1 MKQEESMAQLT
12 CGEISYL
19 WISYQYETISKWG
32 ITFFLQHIEDEETK
46 IILEEALELSNKRIM
61 QLKEIFDEEG
71 YLHPEGFTKSDVHL
85 NAPRL
90 FSDMLYLEYCM
101 QTCEMEL
108 MFYNLGFIEA
118 VKPNIHR
125 YFTEVLTDSQNL
137 EIKSKKLSKEKG
149 LYIHAPHIPKQ
160 KKVDYVEKDSF
171 LAGWFGEKRP
181 LLGIEIAHLVF
192 HAKRNALGQA
202 VTTAFSQVAK
212 SKEVRRFFER
222 GREISG
228 KQYEIFSKILA
239 EEYLPNSATLLTSE
253 VADSTEAPF
262 SDKLMMIFITV
273 LISAGISGYGA
284 AMSQSARRDLGA
296 MYSRLMAEV
305 AAYSDDGAEILIKNG
320 WMEQPPIA
328 ANRKNLAK

>member
-1 MKQEESMAQLT
+1 
-12 CGEISYL
+12 
-19 WISYQYETISKWG
+19 
-32 ITFFLQHIEDEETK
+32 
-46 IILEEALELSNKRIM
+46 
-61 QLKEIFDEEG
+61 IFDEEG

-118 VKPNIHR
+118 VKPNIQR

-149 LYIHAPHIPKQ
+149 LYIRAPHIPKQ

-181 LLGIEIAHLVF
+181 LLGIEIAQLVF

-202 VTTAFSQVAK
+202 VITGFSQVAK

-222 GREISG
+222 GREIAG
-228 KQYEIFSKILA
+228 KQFDVFSSILSD
-239 EEYLPNSATLLTSE
+239 EYLPNAASLMTSE
-253 VADSTEAPF
+253 VTDSTEAPF
-262 SDKLMMIFITV
+262 SDKLMLRFITA
-273 LISAGISGYGA
+273 LIRAGMSGDGSAI
-284 AMSQSARRDLGA
+284 SQSARPDLGGV
-296 MYSRLMAEV
+296 YSRLIAEI
-305 AAYSDDGAEILIKNG
+305 AGYSDDAAEILIKHG
-320 WMEQPPIA
+320 W
-328 ANRKNLAK
+328 L